1 MSPLSRRV
9 RGGAIVAAV
18 GLVAFVAGVGVGGAG
33 SGPPAA
39 PSVLDEAAERIM
51 ADAARPVDRDVLERA
66 GVDGMLKA
74 LGDRWSAYYEPSEFA
89 SFTDAL
95 EGRYTG
101 VGLWLRQDA
110 DGRLLVSGVQEGA
123 PAARVGVRVGDEVV
137 SVDGVDV
144 VGRPVAD
151 VLGRLRGADGSEVRV
166 GFRRADGTH
175 VVALERE
182 VVATED
188 VTVDRLRN
196 QVLMIRVAGFTRGV
210 GRQVR
215 VALASDR
222 SASRGGIVV
231 DLRGNAGGL
240 VDEAVE
246 VAGAFLDGGPVVSYD
261 RRGAG
266 ITTLESHGQGDVAT
280 PLVVLVDGG
289 TASAAEIVAGALQ
302 DRNRAVVVG
311 SRTFGKGSVQEPQEL
326 SDGSALEL
334 TVGRYLTP
342 SGRALEGVGIEPDV
356 AVASDERPQVAERRA
371 LEVLSG
377 LLAALGPGG
386 AG

>member
-1 MSPLSRRV
+1 MSPISRRV
-9 RGGAIVAAV
+9 RTGALVAGV
-18 GLVAFVAGVGVGGAG
+18 GLVAFAAGVGVGGIG
-33 SGPPAA
+33 TGQPSA
-39 PSVLDEAAERIM
+39 PSVLDEAADRIM
-51 ADAARPVDRDVLERA
+51 ADAARQVDRDVLERA

-101 VGLWLRQDA
+101 VGLWLRQDS
-110 DGRLLVSGVQEGA
+110 DSRLLVSGVQEGA
-123 PAARVGVRVGDEVV
+123 PAARVGVHVGDEVV

-144 VGRPVAD
+144 VGEPVSD
-151 VLGRLRGADGSEVRV
+151 VLSRLRGADGSEVRV
-166 GFRRADGTH
+166 GFRRADGTQ
-175 VVALERE
+175 VVTLQRE

-188 VTVDRLRN
+188 VTVDRLHH

-215 VALASDR
+215 VALAADR
-222 SASRGGIVV
+222 VASRGGIVV

-266 ITTLESHGQGDVAT
+266 ITTLESHGRGDVTT

-342 SGRALEGVGIEPDV
+342 SGRALDGVGVEPDV
-356 AVASDERPQVAERRA
+356 AVAPEAGSQVAERRA